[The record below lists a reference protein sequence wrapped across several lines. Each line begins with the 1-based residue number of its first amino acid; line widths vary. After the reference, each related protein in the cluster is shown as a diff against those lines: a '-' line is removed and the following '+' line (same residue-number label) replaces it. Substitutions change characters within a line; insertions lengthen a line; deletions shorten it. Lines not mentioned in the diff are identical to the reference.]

1 LPLGASLDDIE
12 PRWSSP
18 TRRRC
23 CAIAIAE
30 ASDEPLDVP
39 GAAADLKVSRVLDS
53 RTVWCSR
60 RSPTRRVAL
69 DVDSVALMGMHADMP
84 ARARVT
90 ALTPRGTGVIQGFT
104 LSVQIARLLKAL
116 TMRQVRSVR
125 GGMGWG
131 SVGRR

>member
-1 LPLGASLDDIE
+1 MEFSDTAPVLP
-12 PRWSSP
+12 
-18 TRRRC
+18 
-23 CAIAIAE
+23 IAIAE
-30 ASDEPLDVP
+30 APDEPLDVP
-39 GAAADLKVSRVLDS
+39 DAAANLKVSRVLDS

-69 DVDSVALMGMHADMP
+69 HVDPVALMGMHADMP
-84 ARARVT
+84 APRAGDRSH
-90 ALTPRGTGVIQGFT
+90 PRGTGAIQGFT